1 MPTRKDT
8 MNLNFRQINEYLQSH
23 PMPDSTPPSNQE
35 IENAI
40 ETLVQ
45 QGIVET
51 LWDEDGKVMYRLTR
65 DGKAHAEAM
74 MRGFI

>member
-1 MPTRKDT
+1 
-8 MNLNFRQINEYLQSH
+8 MNLNFQQINSYLQSR
-23 PMPDSTPPSNQE
+23 PMPDSTPPSTQE
-35 IENAI
+35 IEYAI
-40 ETLVQ
+40 ETLVR

-51 LWDEDGKVMYRLTR
+51 LWDANGKVMYRLTR